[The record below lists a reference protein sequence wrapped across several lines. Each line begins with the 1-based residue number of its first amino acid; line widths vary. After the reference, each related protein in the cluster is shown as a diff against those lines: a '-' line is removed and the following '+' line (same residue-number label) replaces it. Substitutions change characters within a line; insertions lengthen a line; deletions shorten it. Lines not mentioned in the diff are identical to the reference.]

1 MASCAHI
8 YTSISL
14 HLMRHLT
21 PPHITSC
28 TLLHLLPLLL
38 LPYSPLLFPYYPPS
52 TKEGRTVPIL
62 PLIVKLFN
70 LVTVYISIFIYKCQ
84 QHLLPSVLDNFF
96 INNLSMF
103 MFIMQDLLE
112 TKHSYYI
119 QKVRRNFE
127 NLGIRFQG
135 LKCS

>member
-1 MASCAHI
+1 MRAHL
-8 YTSISL
+8 YVHLLPPHAPPHTTS
-14 HLMRHLT
+14 HYLMHLT
-21 PPHITSC
+21 PPTPP
-28 TLLHLLPLLL
+28 LAPPLLPLAF
-38 LPYSPLLFPYYPPS
+38 PLLPPS
-52 TKEGRTVPIL
+52 TKGGRTVPIL

-70 LVTVYISIFIYKCQ
+70 LVTVYIPIFIYKCQ